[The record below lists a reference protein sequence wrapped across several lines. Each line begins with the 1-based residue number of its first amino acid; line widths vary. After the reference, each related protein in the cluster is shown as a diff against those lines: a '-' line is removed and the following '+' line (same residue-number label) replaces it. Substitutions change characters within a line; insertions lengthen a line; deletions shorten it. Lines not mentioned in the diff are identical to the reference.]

1 MSIQDN
7 SDKINVLLR
16 DSEGRPRDGFNNQRG
31 QYSRY
36 VGRDD
41 DGGVIREDAQT
52 APNVQQNVLHQYSS
66 FNSIFTL
73 AVLTVDEI
81 NNPYTLRVRS
91 PDKIILKSGGSG
103 SSKFKTDYDQGAG
116 VREFFITDVEIK
128 TTVSPNPKTK
138 HTNAYNINFT
148 VVEPYSLGLF
158 IETLRTTAAA
168 IGHKNYTAAPY
179 CLIIDFLGYDS
190 TGKVFNVENSRR
202 IIPFRFVQVEFEAN
216 QAGSVYACQAVA
228 WNEQALYGGVQ
239 TLSTDITIKGSTVQE
254 MLQVSLQ
261 KEINSIKAS
270 RNKNKNEQEH
280 QIDDYIINFPTKIA
294 AQTTKNRISVS
305 DTESD
310 RGRVD
315 PDQQRSQ
322 LIGTGT
328 TVSTSV
334 KGISYKQ
341 LKDSLN
347 SIGSMNILVSKDQ
360 VEDVTQSNLF
370 DQNKKVINVAQV
382 VKDLQNRQLTFKAGT
397 NIEHIITNVIIFS
410 ELAAKSLKND
420 DSAMFKDWFRI
431 NTRTFIIQDEKIF
444 KKYGDYPK
452 LYVYD
457 IVEYQVH
464 SSVFAKPNVKTNTE
478 DFEPLIIK
486 EYDYYYTGKN
496 LDVLDF
502 AIKVNFAF
510 TAMLPMDNAKSKS
523 RPNDKTRAEKDQVNE
538 QDPSDGNTAENATGT
553 GVTRAGVVRRQFN
566 TYESIS
572 GLSDEQRL
580 ALEFNEAII
589 HSTAEFAIV
598 DLTILGDPYFIAD
611 DGMGNYNSDTSE
623 ESPFLNKD
631 GAMQAT
637 FGAVYVTLNFRT
649 PIDVTS
655 EGALFRDT
663 ANKGEKFIPVPSFS
677 GVYRV
682 NLVDNIFQN
691 GVFKQVL
698 NLGRVTN
705 QEVKGPVGESALKP
719 GTYDPVDQ
727 PDLNTFGGDVGPIT
741 NN

>member
-16 DSEGRPRDGFNNQRG
+16 DSKGRPIDGFNNRRG

-81 NNPYTLRVRS
+81 NNPASLRVRS

-103 SSKFKTDYDQGAG
+103 GNKFKTDYDKGAG

-128 TTVSPNPKTK
+128 TTISPNPKTK
-138 HTNAYNINFT
+138 HTNAYDISFT

-158 IETLRTTAAA
+158 IETLRTTASAT
-168 IGHKNYTAAPY
+168 GHKNHTSAPY
-179 CLIIDFLGYDS
+179 CLVIDFLGYDS
-190 TGKVFNVENSRR
+190 TGKAFNVENSRR
-202 IIPFRFVQVEFEAN
+202 IIPFKFSTVNFEAT
-216 QAGSVYACQAVA
+216 QAGSMYACTAIS
-228 WNEQALYGGVQ
+228 WNEQALYAGIQ
-239 TLSTDITIKGSTVQE
+239 TLSNDITIKGSTVQE

-261 KEINSIKAS
+261 KEINAIKKS
-270 RNKNKNEQEH
+270 RNKDKKELQPRL
-280 QIDDYIINFPTKIA
+280 DDYIINFPMKDA
-294 AQTTKNRISVS
+294 AQKARNGISVS
-305 DTESD
+305 KDESNQ
-310 RGRVD
+310 GKID
-315 PDQQRSQ
+315 PDQQRKE
-322 LIGTGT
+322 LLGTGT
-328 TVSTSV
+328 NVRTT
-334 KGISYKQ
+334 KEGISYKQ
-341 LKDSLN
+341 DKNSLN
-347 SIGSMNILVSKDQ
+347 AIGKMKMLVGKDQ

-370 DQNKKVINVAQV
+370 ELNKKIIDIAQV
-382 VKDLQNRQLTFKAGT
+382 ARLSKEGKLTFKAGT

-410 ELAAKSLKND
+410 ELAAKSLAND
-420 DSAMFKDWFRI
+420 NSAMFKNWFRI
-431 NTRTFIIQDEKIF
+431 YTRCFIIQDEEIF
-444 KKYGDYPK
+444 EKYGNYPK

-457 IVEYQVH
+457 VIEYQVH

-486 EYDYYYTGKN
+486 EYDYLFSGRN

-502 AIKVNFAF
+502 QIKIDFAF
-510 TAMLPMDNAKSKS
+510 HTVLPMDNAKSKS
-523 RPNDKTRAEKDQVNE
+523 RDNDKTRAEKDKVNT
-538 QDPSDGNTAENATGT
+538 QDTSDGEAAKNSTAT
-553 GVTRAGVVRRQFN
+553 GVTQVGVVRRQFN

-580 ALEFNEAII
+580 ALEFNESII
-589 HSTAEFAIV
+589 HSTAELAVV

-611 DGMGNYNSDTSE
+611 DGMGNYNSSPSDD
-623 ESPFLNKD
+623 SPFINKD
-631 GAMQAT
+631 GAIQPI

-655 EGALFRDT
+655 EGALFKDT
-663 ANKGEKFIPVPSFS
+663 ANTGEKFIPVPSFS

-698 NLGRVTN
+698 QMTRVPN

-719 GTYDPVDQ
+719 GTYDPADQ
-727 PDLNTFGGDVGPIT
+727 PDLNTFGGEGGPSA
-741 NN
+741 

>member
-16 DSEGRPRDGFNNQRG
+16 DSQGRPIDGFNNRRG

-41 DGGVIREDAQT
+41 DGGIIREDAQT

-81 NNPYTLRVRS
+81 NNPYTLRERS
-91 PDKIILKSGGSG
+91 PDKVILKSGGSG
-103 SSKFKTDYDQGAG
+103 SSKFKTQYDQGAG
-116 VREFFITDVEIK
+116 AREFFITDVEIK

-138 HTNAYNINFT
+138 HTNAYNIIFT

-158 IETLRTTAAA
+158 IETLRAAA
-168 IGHKNYTAAPY
+168 NDKGHKNYTHAPY

-190 TGKVFNVENSRR
+190 NGKMYNVENSRR
-202 IIPFRFVQVEFEAN
+202 IIPFKFVQVEFEAN
-216 QAGSVYACQAVA
+216 QSGSVYACQAVA
-228 WNEQALYGGVQ
+228 WNEQALYGGIQ
-239 TLSTDITIKGSTVQE
+239 TIPNDITIKGSTVQE

-261 KEINSIKAS
+261 KEINAIKAS
-270 RNKNKNEQEH
+270 SFKKKEENQH
-280 QIDDYIINFPTKIA
+280 QIDDYVINFPNKDLARAI
-294 AQTTKNRISVS
+294 KKRSSVS
-305 DTESD
+305 DTDSN

-328 TVSTSV
+328 KVETSV

-341 LKDSLN
+341 SKDSLN
-347 SIGSMNILVSKDQ
+347 SIGTMNILINKNQ
-360 VEDVTQSNLF
+360 VEEVTQSNLF
-370 DQNKKVINVAQV
+370 PQNKKVIDVAQIV
-382 VKDLQNRQLTFKAGT
+382 ADLKKGQLTFKSGT

-431 NTRTFIIQDEKIF
+431 YTRTFIIQDENIF
-444 KKYGDYPK
+444 NKYGRYPY

-478 DFEPLIIK
+478 DFEPLIVK

-502 AIKVNFAF
+502 QIKVNFSF
-510 TAMLPMDNAKSKS
+510 TAVLPMDNAKSKS
-523 RPNDKTRAEKDQVNE
+523 RSNDKTREEKDQVNE
-538 QDPSDGNTAENATGT
+538 QDPSGGDAAKNSTGT
-553 GVTRAGVVRRQFN
+553 GVTQAGVVRRQFN

-611 DGMGNYNSDTSE
+611 DGMGNYNSDPSE
-623 ESPFLNKD
+623 ESPYLNKD
-631 GAMQAT
+631 GAMQTT
-637 FGAVYVTLNFRT
+637 FGAVYITLNFRT
-649 PIDVTS
+649 PIDTS
-655 EGALFRDT
+655 TEGAIFRDT
-663 ANKGEKFIPVPSFS
+663 ANTGEKFIPVPSFS
-677 GVYRV
+677 GIYRV

-691 GVFKQVL
+691 GVFKQVI

-719 GTYDPVDQ
+719 GTYE
-727 PDLNTFGGDVGPIT
+727 PDLSTFGGPGGPSA
-741 NN
+741 

>member
-16 DSEGRPRDGFNNQRG
+16 DSAGRPIDGFNNRRG

-81 NNPYTLRVRS
+81 NNPYTLRVRA

-103 SSKFKTDYDQGAG
+103 SSKFKTQYDQGTG

-168 IGHKNYTAAPY
+168 IGHKNYTTAPY

-190 TGKVFNVENSRR
+190 NGKVFNVENSRR
-202 IIPFRFVQVEFEAN
+202 IIPFKFGQVEFEAN

-261 KEINSIKAS
+261 KEINSIKES
-270 RNKNKNEQEH
+270 RNKEKKELKH
-280 QIDDYIINFPTKIA
+280 QIDDYVINFPNKDVASDTK
-294 AQTTKNRISVS
+294 KRIS
-305 DTESD
+305 DTEPNK
-310 RGRVD
+310 GRVD

-328 TVSTSV
+328 KVETSV

-347 SIGSMNILVSKDQ
+347 SIGSMNMLVSKDQ

-370 DQNKKVINVAQV
+370 DQNKKVIDVAQI
-382 VKDLQNRQLTFKAGT
+382 VKDLKNKKLTFKAGT

-410 ELAAKSLKND
+410 ELAVKSIKND

-431 NTRTFIIQDEKIF
+431 NTRTFIIQDEKIL
-444 KKYGDYPK
+444 KKYGRYPY

-510 TAMLPMDNAKSKS
+510 TAVLPMDDAKSKS
-523 RPNDKTRAEKDQVNE
+523 RDNDKTRADKDQVNE
-538 QDPSDGNTAENATGT
+538 QDPSDGDTAENATGT
-553 GVTRAGVVRRQFN
+553 GVIQSGVVRRQFN

-611 DGMGNYNSDTSE
+611 DGMGNYNSDTSDD
-623 ESPFLNKD
+623 SPYINKD
-631 GAMQAT
+631 GAMQTT

-649 PIDVTS
+649 PIDTS
-655 EGALFRDT
+655 AEGAIFRDT
-663 ANKGEKFIPVPSFS
+663 ANTGEKFIPVPSFS
-677 GVYRV
+677 GIYRV

-705 QEVKGPVGESALKP
+705 QEVKGSVGESALKP
-719 GTYDPVDQ
+719 GTYDPADQ
-727 PDLNTFGGDVGPIT
+727 PDLSTFGGPGGPSA
-741 NN
+741 

>member
-16 DSEGRPRDGFNNQRG
+16 DSKGRPIDGFNNQRG

-81 NNPYTLRVRS
+81 NNPASLRVRS

-103 SSKFKTDYDQGAG
+103 GNKFKTQYDQGAG
-116 VREFFITDVEIK
+116 AREFFITDVEIK
-128 TTVSPNPKTK
+128 TTLTPNPKTK
-138 HTNAYNINFT
+138 HTNAYSINFT

-158 IETLRTTAAA
+158 IETLRAAA
-168 IGHKNYTAAPY
+168 AATGHENYTNAPY
-179 CLIIDFLGYDS
+179 CLVIDFLGYDS
-190 TGKVFNVENSRR
+190 TGKAFNVENSRR
-202 IIPFRFVQVEFEAN
+202 IIPFKFATVNFEAN
-216 QAGSVYACQAVA
+216 QAGSVYACQATA
-228 WNEQALYGGVQ
+228 WNFIALNSGIQ
-239 TLSTDITIKGSTVQE
+239 TLGTDITVRGSTVQE

-261 KEINSIKAS
+261 KEINSIKES
-270 RNKNKNEQEH
+270 RNKEKQDQKH
-280 QIDDYIINFPTKIA
+280 QIDDYIINFPTKNA
-294 AQTTKNRISVS
+294 TQTAKDRINVS
-305 DTESD
+305 DTESN

-315 PDQQRSQ
+315 PDQQRSE
-322 LIGTGT
+322 LVGTGT
-328 TVSTSV
+328 NVRTT
-334 KGISYKQ
+334 KQGISYKQ
-341 LKDSLN
+341 DKNSLN
-347 SIGSMNILVSKDQ
+347 AIGKMKILISPDQ
-360 VEDVTQSNLF
+360 VENVTQSNLF
-370 DQNKKVINVAQV
+370 GQNKKVIDVAQIA
-382 VKDLQNRQLTFKAGT
+382 KDLKNRKLTFKAGT

-410 ELAAKSLKND
+410 ELAAKSLAND
-420 DSAMFKDWFRI
+420 DSAMFKDWFRLS
-431 NTRTFIIQDEKIF
+431 TRTYMIQDEEIY
-444 KKYGDYPK
+444 KKYGRFPY

-457 IVEYQVH
+457 IIEYKVH
-464 SSVFAKPNVKTNTE
+464 SSVFAKPNVKTNTD

-502 AIKVNFAF
+502 AIKIDFAF
-510 TAMLPMDNAKSKS
+510 HVVLPMDNAKSKS
-523 RPNDKTRAEKDQVNE
+523 RDNDKTREEKDGVNE

-553 GVTRAGVVRRQFN
+553 GVTQTGVVRRQFN

-611 DGMGNYNSDTSE
+611 DGMGNYNSVTSDK
-623 ESPFLNKD
+623 SPFINKD
-631 GAMQAT
+631 GSMQAT
-637 FGAVYVTLNFRT
+637 FGAVYVILNFRT
-649 PIDVTS
+649 PIDTS
-655 EGALFRDT
+655 PEGAIFRDT
-663 ANKGEKFIPVPSFS
+663 ANTGETFIPVPSFS

-691 GVFKQVL
+691 GVFKQVI
-698 NLGRVTN
+698 NLGRITN
-705 QEVKGPVGESALKP
+705 QEVKGPVGQSALKP
-719 GTYDPVDQ
+719 GTYDPADQ
-727 PDLNTFGGDVGPIT
+727 PDLNTFGGEGGPSA
-741 NN
+741 